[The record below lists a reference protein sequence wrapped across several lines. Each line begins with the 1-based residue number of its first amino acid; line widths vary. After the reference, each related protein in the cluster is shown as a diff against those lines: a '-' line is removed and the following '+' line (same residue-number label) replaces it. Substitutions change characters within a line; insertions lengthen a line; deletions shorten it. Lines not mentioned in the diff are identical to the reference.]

1 MVQLGNLHLYCPK
14 RQDTSSQA
22 LFDNVYQ
29 YCFIEIN
36 KNTKINIPAA
46 QYKELTFQF
55 LPLKMPRAQDV
66 FNDNLSYCARR
77 QMVTHTGLTE
87 REGRLE
93 RRCLRGEAECMGRTL
108 SRALESFSAKVSSG
122 TVRR

>member
-1 MVQLGNLHLYCPK
+1 
-14 RQDTSSQA
+14 
-22 LFDNVYQ
+22 
-29 YCFIEIN
+29 
-36 KNTKINIPAA
+36 
-46 QYKELTFQF
+46 
-55 LPLKMPRAQDV
+55 
-66 FNDNLSYCARR
+66 
-77 QMVTHTGLTE
+77 MVTHTGLTE

>member
-1 MVQLGNLHLYCPK
+1 MVQLGNLHLYYPK
-14 RQDTSSQA
+14 RQETSSQP
-22 LFDNVYQ
+22 LFDSVYLC
-29 YCFIEIN
+29 CFIEIN
-36 KNTKINIPAA
+36 KTNKINIPAA
-46 QYKELTFQF
+46 QYKELTLQF
-55 LPLKMPRAQDV
+55 LLFKMPGAQDV

>member
-1 MVQLGNLHLYCPK
+1 MFKC
-14 RQDTSSQA
+14 TASQG
-22 LFDNVYQ
+22 
-29 YCFIEIN
+29 E
-36 KNTKINIPAA
+36 KKKTNIPAA
-46 QYKELTFQF
+46 QYKESPLRF
-55 LPLKMPRAQDV
+55 LFLQMPKAQDV

-77 QMVTHTGLTE
+77 EMVTHTGLTE